1 LFSPLK
7 NKTERIIS
15 KVLGFIMGK
24 QKKRRVEKSFAICE
38 RIHTGLYT
46 AKKKKRKLENKK
58 GKLFP
63 NIFSRL
69 VQKILMGFHFFDK

>member
-46 AKKKKRKLENKK
+46 AKKKKTKIGKQK
-58 GKLFP
+58 GQAVSQH
-63 NIFSRL
+63 IFTSRPKDFNG
-69 VQKILMGFHFFDK
+69 VSFF

>member
-15 KVLGFIMGK
+15 GIYLWGN
-24 QKKRRVEKSFAICE
+24 KKRRVEKSFAICE